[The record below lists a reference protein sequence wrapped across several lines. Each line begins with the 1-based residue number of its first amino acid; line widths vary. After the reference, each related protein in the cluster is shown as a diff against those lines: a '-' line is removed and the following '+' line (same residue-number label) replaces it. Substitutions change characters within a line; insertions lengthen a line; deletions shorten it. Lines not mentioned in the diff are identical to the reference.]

1 MLDFPLKNKQAVV
14 IENNGVFALLH
25 QEHPNWPL
33 ILQSGNDFNDV
44 YVRLIQ
50 RLEERGMRYA
60 YLGDID
66 SAGIRMADRFAS
78 LLKQTPAEAV
88 AALQTPR
95 DVRLWLAELGK
106 RNSVRSRA
114 LQVTSP
120 VFQAEMVSV
129 TMLGKFVEQEQLMP
143 IYTQQIADWLKQE
156 D

>member
-1 MLDFPLKNKQAVV
+1 M
-14 IENNGVFALLH
+14 H
-25 QEHPNWPL
+25 
-33 ILQSGNDFNDV
+33 
-44 YVRLIQ
+44 
-50 RLEERGMRYA
+50 YA

-78 LLKQTPAEAV
+78 LLKQTSAEAV

-106 RNSVRSRA
+106 RNSARSRA

-143 IYTQQIADWLKQE
+143 IYTQRIADWLKQAN
-156 D
+156 